1 MYNLI
6 PYMTLSILFICI
18 AWLLLKTSH
27 FYKTQSNIHSQTKF
41 ETIDGLRGFLAL
53 GVFFHHAAISQQYFR
68 TGSWAITEEYPLYHF
83 AAKGGVSLFFMIT
96 GFLFWTK
103 VISTKGQINTSHFF
117 KSRINRLVP
126 LYFFHVFIIIILAF
140 KVQEFQLLEQPI
152 ILIKN
157 ILSWL
162 AFGILKQ
169 PNINQVLNTYT
180 MDAGVIWTLA
190 YEWAFYVSLPLLACF
205 WRGRSFFL
213 MIVIIVSYGFLVPDV
228 TNIKLF
234 AYGMVAAYLVQNF
247 SLQAIVMTRGCS
259 VIACILLILAYQVTY
274 LKVELF
280 FLFFILIVYG
290 NPLFGILTS
299 KPAKLLGIIS
309 YSIYLMQ
316 GAVIYIVFHTINRYS
331 LISELQPPAFLLATA
346 LCGTLLI
353 VISAMTYRFVEA
365 PFLLRRS

>member
-6 PYMTLSILFICI
+6 PYITLSIWFICV

-27 FYKTQSNIHSQTKF
+27 FYKTQSNLHSQTKF

-68 TGSWAITEEYPLYHF
+68 IGSWEITEEYPLYHF
-83 AAKGGVSLFFMIT
+83 AASVGVSLFFMIT

-103 VISTKGQINTSHFF
+103 VIASNGQINTTHFF

-140 KVQEFQLLEQPI
+140 SVQDFQLFEQPI
-152 ILIKN
+152 ILSKN

-169 PNINQVLNTYT
+169 PDINQALHTYA

-190 YEWAFYVSLPLLACF
+190 YEWAFYVALPLLACF

-213 MIVIIVSYGFLVPDV
+213 MIVVIVSYGFLVPDV

-247 SLQAIVMTRGCS
+247 SLQTIVMTRWCS
-259 VIACILLILAYQVTY
+259 LIACLLLILAYQVMHF
-274 LKVELF
+274 KAELF
-280 FLFFILIVYG
+280 FLFFMLVVYG

-299 KPAKLLGIIS
+299 TPAKLLGTIS
-309 YSIYLMQ
+309 YSIYLLQ
-316 GAVIYIVFHTINRYS
+316 GAVIYMVFHVINRYS
-331 LISELQPPAFLLATA
+331 FISELQPPAFLLATA

-365 PFLLRRS
+365 PFLVRSS